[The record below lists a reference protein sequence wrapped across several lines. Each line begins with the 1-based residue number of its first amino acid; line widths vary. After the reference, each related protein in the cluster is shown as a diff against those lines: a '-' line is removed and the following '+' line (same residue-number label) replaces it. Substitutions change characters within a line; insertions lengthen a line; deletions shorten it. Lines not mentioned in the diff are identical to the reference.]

1 MRSTIL
7 LMVAMGV
14 FDACGYVAFSI
25 GLEGSMAWLVGL
37 AGSFAPIIT
46 VFFGVGWLGE
56 RLRPTQ
62 WVGIGM
68 VLAGVVVI
76 GLR

>member
-1 MRSTIL
+1 
-7 LMVAMGV
+7 
-14 FDACGYVAFSI
+14 
-25 GLEGSMAWLVGL
+25 MAWLVGL

-46 VFFGVGWLGE
+46 VFFGVAWLGE

-62 WVGIGM
+62 WAGIGL
-68 VLAGVVVI
+68 VLAGVLVI